1 MSFERID
8 DTPTPPAPKKPY
20 RAPKLVRWGT
30 LRDITQAVGRS
41 GNNDNGGPANGGR
54 NKTRA

>member
-8 DTPTPPAPKKPY
+8 STPTPPAPKKPY
-20 RAPKLVRWGT
+20 RAPVLVRWGT

-41 GNNDNGGPANGGR
+41 GNSDGGGNNQGR
-54 NKTRA
+54 SKTRA